1 MATLAVTIG
10 RGTLA
15 ARPATMPAGSLY
27 YVTDTST
34 LYRSNGATWDQIEAA
49 AAAAYT
55 DEQARDAIGAAL
67 VAGSG
72 ITVTVN
78 DPSDTITVAAT
89 GTVIGTHTHVGA
101 DVTDFAEV
109 TDDRL
114 NALLVAGSGITLTYN
129 DAANTLTVASSVS
142 AGAPPHPRWV
152 TGRYYGIQEIG
163 RIQFTGGSLLTAN
176 RLYLTPLM
184 VPAAVTVDRIG
195 VQVTAAA
202 ATTNVRL
209 GIYGDFSAAGSAALL
224 LDAGTVDSSTTG
236 GKELT
241 ISQALSAGG
250 QFGLGLV
257 WAQRPQSKQHR
268 RHGDRCRLG
277 QGRHGRIYRPALDLH
292 DCWGD
297 QFHQCARTDGALD
310 VRETG
315 QGKDGQHARRLLERR
330 AQAR

>member
-241 ISQALSAGG
+241 ISQALSAGWSWLAVISNG
-250 QFGLGLV
+250 APQVNSVSGWFGPNVHSHSSIGGT
-257 WAQRPQSKQHR
+257 A
-268 RHGDRCRLG
+268 
-277 QGRHGRIYRPALDLH
+277 
-292 DCWGD
+292 
-297 QFHQCARTDGALD
+297 TDAGW
-310 VRETG
+310 V
-315 QGKDGQHARRLLERR
+315 KDGTGGYTALPSTFTIAGATSFTSAPVPMVRST
-330 AQAR
+330 